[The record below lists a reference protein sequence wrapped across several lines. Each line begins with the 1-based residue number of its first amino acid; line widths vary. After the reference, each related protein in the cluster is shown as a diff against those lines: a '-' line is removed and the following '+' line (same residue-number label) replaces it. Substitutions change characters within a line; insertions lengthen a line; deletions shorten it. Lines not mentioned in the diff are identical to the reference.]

1 MVLGIWGCNPRH
13 TGVRMYQY
21 YYVLVSSQ
29 LDKHSRLTKPNKQS
43 GHAPCSIYSQGPCQG
58 RACDCQL
65 VAWIFGLRFQN
76 SWPFVPSMMRLSTPT
91 CYRSWRCIN
100 DFNIQRINLLYKK
113 FRLHL
118 TSQHLRFCFSI
129 YFWRTWRRT
138 PLAKHSSAVMKMRE
152 ERRSSLPTSRSRKWT
167 VGFGGLQSWPDERVC
182 PRQVRPPWPT
192 RLASIRIVA
201 ITHRRPWALKW
212 CLPSQTTWRYPSP
225 APYCRHP

>member
-1 MVLGIWGCNPRH
+1 ML
-13 TGVRMYQY
+13 
-21 YYVLVSSQ
+21 LVSSQ

-129 YFWRTWRRT
+129 YFWSTWRRT
-138 PLAKHSSAVMKMRE
+138 HHWPSIAVLWWRCGKKGGHLF
-152 ERRSSLPTSRSRKWT
+152 RRVVQGNGLWDLGDFNHDQTSEYVQDKYGRPGRPGLPVS
-167 VGFGGLQSWPDERVC
+167 E
-182 PRQVRPPWPT
+182 
-192 RLASIRIVA
+192 
-201 ITHRRPWALKW
+201 
-212 CLPSQTTWRYPSP
+212 
-225 APYCRHP
+225 